1 MPRIMSESGR
11 VVEAT
16 TANHNPVLWGLG
28 GETRQNPPKETAADA
43 APNPLQGCKDEGG
56 NAGTNF
62 GAGDAGN
69 PMRGITSTTVEVH
82 KITTFQ

>member
-43 APNPLQGCKDEGG
+43 APNPLQGCKDEGE
-56 NAGTNF
+56 
-62 GAGDAGN
+62 
-69 PMRGITSTTVEVH
+69 MRGRTLVPAMREIPCEAL
-82 KITTFQ
+82 QAPQ